1 MKKCPYCAE
10 EIQDEVILCKYCGR
24 DLLNQP
30 DEQMQSKFRL
40 ERLLRKRIM
49 ELQEKLH
56 DEENIIAQRRAIINI
71 EFDRIIKTEKVDHTL
86 KKIIST
92 LSIMFRGKTKY
103 TEEYRSQWIEELMKK
118 DKISIYYHT
127 MRDSSINTLGTYQ
140 SALDKLLSNEFDS
153 EKIESMIGLFNK

>member
-1 MKKCPYCAE
+1 
-10 EIQDEVILCKYCGR
+10 
-24 DLLNQP
+24 
-30 DEQMQSKFRL
+30 
-40 ERLLRKRIM
+40 M

-92 LSIMFRGKTKY
+92 LSIMFKGKTKY